1 MPNNTGF
8 LLLAGLGALLFLG
21 RGGVPKAID
30 EDNRFLGDLPG
41 GGPMP
46 PALPA
51 FDIQSYVDGLF
62 RDTATVPAQPP
73 MQFFYPAPVVVSSSG
88 VPGVTVTAPEI
99 VTDTTQVQIGGDGGE
114 TITESS
120 LAVIL
125 TEQIKKQ
132 RFAAATN
139 SSVRTA
145 PVGETYFY
153 AASLEENRIEEARQK
168 QFAEDLIAKNRA
180 AQAKTREQ
188 QEAASRKVAD
198 IPPTINFDFNDD
210 DWSINPFTTPGQPI
224 EVAGEPDIDVDF
236 TPEYT
241 ETFVISGGMDS
252 PMVFAGEEEDTFSLS
267 GVQDYGY
274 GVYYGGGEDE

>member
-8 LLLAGLGALLFLG
+8 MLLAGLGALLFLG

-30 EDNRFLGDLPG
+30 EDNLFLGDLRG

-46 PALPA
+46 PPRAP
-51 FDIQSYVDGLF
+51 FDIQTYVDNLF
-62 RDTATVPAQPP
+62 RDTATAPVQPP
-73 MQFFYPAPVVVSSSG
+73 MRFFYPPPVIVTSSG
-88 VPGVTVTAPEI
+88 VPAVTVTAPDLI
-99 VTDTTQVQIGGDGGE
+99 TATTKVAIGGDGGE
-114 TITESS
+114 TIIASA
-120 LAVIL
+120 LAVKR
-125 TEQIKKQ
+125 TEQIKQQ
-132 RFAAATN
+132 RFEEAAN
-139 SSVRTA
+139 VQPRTWA
-145 PVGETYFY
+145 VTAET
-153 AASLEENRIEEARQK
+153 NRIEEARQK
-168 QFAEDLIAKNRA
+168 KFAADLIAKNIA
-180 AQAKTREQ
+180 AQAGTREQ

>member
-1 MPNNTGF
+1 M
-8 LLLAGLGALLFLG
+8 
-21 RGGVPKAID
+21 RRV
-30 EDNRFLGDLPG
+30 R
-41 GGPMP
+41 
-46 PALPA
+46 
-51 FDIQSYVDGLF
+51 
-62 RDTATVPAQPP
+62 
-73 MQFFYPAPVVVSSSG
+73 SG
-88 VPGVTVTAPEI
+88 VFP
-99 VTDTTQVQIGGDGGE
+99 
-114 TITESS
+114 
-120 LAVIL
+120 
-125 TEQIKKQ
+125 
-132 RFAAATN
+132 
-139 SSVRTA
+139 
-145 PVGETYFY
+145 
-153 AASLEENRIEEARQK
+153 ARQHHPELRFFRQGDAIGRIGLTLRVRQVK
-168 QFAEDLIAKNRA
+168 QFMPIKRA